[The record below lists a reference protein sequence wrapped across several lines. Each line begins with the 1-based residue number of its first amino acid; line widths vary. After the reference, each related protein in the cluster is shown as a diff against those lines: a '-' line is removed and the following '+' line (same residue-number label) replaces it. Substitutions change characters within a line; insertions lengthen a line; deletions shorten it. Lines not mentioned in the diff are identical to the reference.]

1 MKEDSL
7 RWKRN
12 NDKRKGCEKEGSGGF
27 NHVRG
32 RAVAQRMERYI
43 SERSWVQG
51 QLESAEAACM
61 KASL

>member
-12 NDKRKGCEKEGSGGF
+12 NDRRKGCEKEGSNRV

-32 RAVAQRMERYI
+32 RVVA
-43 SERSWVQG
+43 
-51 QLESAEAACM
+51 
-61 KASL
+61 